1 MGTCQNGQEKEM
13 ERKTFFD
20 LMIEYGKE
28 INITFTEE
36 QLQQFYQYMQLLIE
50 WNEKINLTAIVEPKE
65 IILKHFIDSL
75 TILKYI
81 NKEQTLIDIGT
92 GAGFPGIPIKIMRQ
106 DIEIT
111 LLDSLNK
118 RINFLEEVIQQLNL
132 KKIHAVHARI
142 EEYGKNRKYRES
154 YDIATSRAVANL
166 TTLSEYMLPMVKV
179 GGISICMKGSEIE
192 EEFLKSQKAIDILG
206 GNIQKVDTFTLPK
219 SDNKRN
225 VIIVEKKKST
235 PSKFPRKPGTPSKE
249 PLYN

>member
-1 MGTCQNGQEKEM
+1 MNS
-13 ERKTFFD
+13 KTFFD
-20 LMIEYGKE
+20 LMIDYGEE
-28 INITFTEE
+28 INIVFTEE
-36 QLQQFYQYMQLLIE
+36 ELQKFYKYMQLLIE
-50 WNEKINLTAIVEPKE
+50 WNEKINLTAIVEPEE

-81 NKEQTLIDIGT
+81 DKDKTLIDIGT
-92 GAGFPGIPIKIMRQ
+92 GAGFPGIPVKIMRP
-106 DIEIT
+106 DIEVT

-118 RINFLEEVIQQLNL
+118 RIYFLEEVINQLGL
-132 KKIHAVHARI
+132 KNIETVHARI
-142 EEYGKNRKYRES
+142 EEYGKNREYRES

-192 EEFLKSQKAIDILG
+192 EEFSKSQRAIDILG
-206 GNIQKVDTFTLPK
+206 GKIQKVDTFTLPK

-225 VIIVEKKKST
+225 IIIIEKKKPT